1 MLRRAVMFNPFTMLC
16 QHCACMIVTG
26 CSTGAMHRASHNG
39 HSCAT
44 QRRDPR
50 REEHDG
56 QIEGNEAAHHQFRM
70 TSAMMGA
77 ATLFGTSDS
86 LLIAED
92 RHKSSLQ
99 ALQLCTAKQLCV
111 HCHHHRAERH

>member
-1 MLRRAVMFNPFTMLC
+1 MPRRAVMFNPFTMLC
-16 QHCACMIVTG
+16 YHRPCMIVTG
-26 CSTGAMHRASHNG
+26 CTTGAMHRASHNG

-44 QRRDPR
+44 QRRYPR

-56 QIEGNEAAHHQFRM
+56 QIEGNEAAYHQCRM
-70 TSAMMGA
+70 TSATMGA

-92 RHKSSLQ
+92 RHKSSLSGLTTLHGE
-99 ALQLCTAKQLCV
+99 AAVRSLPPPPC
-111 HCHHHRAERH
+111 